1 MPFVEVRILALC
13 ARASTP
19 DCSNIVQKC
28 IKDAL
33 RPKIESLHFGASVKN
48 RGKLNW
54 KKIER
59 QSKNGIQRVRYHIET
74 EALAGKYI
82 LNKQFGTT
90 RPLRAGS
97 EQVASRQK
105 ARRGEVWKS

>member
-1 MPFVEVRILALC
+1 MIGEDSATQGRTVREKLDLAVLPTVLFVTVRILALC

-28 IKDAL
+28 IKDAF

-54 KKIER
+54 KKNREA
-59 QSKNGIQRVRYHIET
+59 IQEWDPKS
-74 EALAGKYI
+74 ALSY
-82 LNKQFGTT
+82 
-90 RPLRAGS
+90 
-97 EQVASRQK
+97 
-105 ARRGEVWKS
+105 